1 MLYCHEYC
9 KAVLCIVMSKRIV
22 YIVEVRLKFEVIV
35 SFCVKRETTPLFHNV
50 GHIALRAHKS
60 PKACSMASGSSII

>member
-35 SFCVKRETTPLFHNV
+35 SFCVKRETEVFGLKMSPLPRRPRAPWAV
-50 GHIALRAHKS
+50 CLRRCA
-60 PKACSMASGSSII
+60 

>member
-22 YIVEVRLKFEVIV
+22 YIAEVRLKFEVIV
-35 SFCVKRETTPLFHNV
+35 SFV
-50 GHIALRAHKS
+50 
-60 PKACSMASGSSII
+60 